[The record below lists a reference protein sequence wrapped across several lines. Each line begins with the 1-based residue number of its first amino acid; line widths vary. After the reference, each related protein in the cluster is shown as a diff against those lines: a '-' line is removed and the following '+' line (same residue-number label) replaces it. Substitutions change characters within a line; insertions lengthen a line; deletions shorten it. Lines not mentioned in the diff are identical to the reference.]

1 LIDVFDLDQVCR
13 DLCAC
18 RVALCWHCSIVRLIL
33 IASLGGELVMGNL
46 DGRVGLILGMANQHS
61 IAFGCAKACRE
72 AGAELAVSYQSE
84 RSLPFLQPCMA
95 SLPGAR
101 LWPCDVRIP
110 GQLEQLFE
118 RVGQAWGTLDF
129 LVHSIAYATREDLHT
144 GLLNSSAEGFALAMD
159 VSCHSFIRAA
169 RLAAPLMH
177 DGGCLVT
184 VTFYGAEKAVEHYN
198 LMGPVKAALECSV
211 RYLALELGGRGI
223 RVHAVSPGPMKTRAA
238 SGLDRFDELLERARQ
253 RVPLHMLADIDDVGR
268 LIAFLVSP
276 AAKCMTGN
284 IEHVDAGYHIMG

>member
-1 LIDVFDLDQVCR
+1 
-13 DLCAC
+13 
-18 RVALCWHCSIVRLIL
+18 
-33 IASLGGELVMGNL
+33 MGAL

-61 IAFGCAKACRE
+61 IAYGCAKACST
-72 AGAELAVSYQSE
+72 AGAQLGVTYQSE
-84 RSLPFLQPCMA
+84 ASLPYLQPCMEA
-95 SLPGAR
+95 LGGAR
-101 LWPCDVRIP
+101 LWPCDVRLP

-118 RVGQAWGTLDF
+118 QVDRQWGKLDF

-144 GLLNSSAEGFALAMD
+144 GLLNSSADGFALAMD

-169 RLAAPLMH
+169 RLAAPLMR

-211 RYLALELGGRGI
+211 RYLAVELGGRGI

-253 RVPLHMLADIDDVGR
+253 RVPQHMLAGIDDVGQ
-268 LIAFLVSP
+268 LVAFLVSP

-284 IEHVDAGYHIMG
+284 IEHVDAGYHVMG